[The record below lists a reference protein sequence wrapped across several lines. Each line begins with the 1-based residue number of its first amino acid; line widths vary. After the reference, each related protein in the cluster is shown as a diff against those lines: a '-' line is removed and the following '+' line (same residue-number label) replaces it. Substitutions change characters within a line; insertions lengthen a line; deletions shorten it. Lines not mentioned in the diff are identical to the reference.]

1 MVLAEDTAE
10 ITAAKEYSTGTSGP
24 REYRFFTM
32 MGTVTLHNGKMT
44 GATEALLPLYPVHPA
59 FPRTKGTVPE
69 ALFKSKRTIMK
80 LTGF

>member
-24 REYRFFTM
+24 REYRYFTM
-32 MGTVTLHNGKMT
+32 MGTVTLHDGKMAGT
-44 GATEALLPLYPVHPA
+44 TETVLSLYPVHPA

-69 ALFKSKRTIMK
+69 AFFKGEGTIVK
-80 LTGF
+80 LTRF